1 MRDQLLVTKP
11 DGPELTSCRS
21 VLQRRTTM
29 ISKNLGQWLRS
40 GHHSKE
46 RLQMQIGLITDSVGH
61 LPFESALDLAKDQ
74 GLSSVEVATGNWSAA
89 PHADLPT
96 LVASAEARAEFA
108 EKISSRGLTLSAL
121 CANGNQLH
129 PVEGPEHDKVVRNT
143 ITLASNLQVPT
154 VRKNFA
160 DTAFWTAALTTDKDG
175 LAEVNFIALDGLHAL
190 IALNNQCAR
199 TGTTWALI
207 ASHAVNQLLQVGDHD
222 TRFPA
227 VGSATEALRLVRRPS
242 RGHRPPQL
250 VSPTPSWLA
259 TRAKQK
265 AWRPLSYV
273 QYK

>member
-1 MRDQLLVTKP
+1 M
-11 DGPELTSCRS
+11 S
-21 VLQRRTTM
+21 
-29 ISKNLGQWLRS
+29 
-40 GHHSKE
+40 HH
-46 RLQMQIGLITDSVGH
+46 
-61 LPFESALDLAKDQ
+61 
-74 GLSSVEVATGNWSAA
+74 
-89 PHADLPT
+89 
-96 LVASAEARAEFA
+96 
-108 EKISSRGLTLSAL
+108 
-121 CANGNQLH
+121 
-129 PVEGPEHDKVVRNT
+129 VRE
-143 ITLASNLQVPT
+143 LAS
-154 VRKNFA
+154 
-160 DTAFWTAALTTDKDG
+160 DCGALIVD

-207 ASHAVNQLLQVGDHD
+207 TSHAVNQLLQVGDHD